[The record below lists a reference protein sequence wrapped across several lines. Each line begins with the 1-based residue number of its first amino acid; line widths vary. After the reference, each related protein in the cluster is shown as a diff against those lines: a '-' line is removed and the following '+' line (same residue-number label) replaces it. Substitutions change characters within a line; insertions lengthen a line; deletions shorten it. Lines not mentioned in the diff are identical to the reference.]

1 MYKKFA
7 VLGIAFATALLAGCA
22 PQIRQDNDYSLQ
34 REAIA
39 GTHKPVPQPLNVG
52 TAQQNQALAGA
63 AAPENHYGT
72 GVFIN
77 AVPGRGQAG
86 GGTNEGGTITFNF
99 DNQPVQ
105 AAVKA
110 ILGDVLHANYSI
122 SPDVK
127 GTVTFATSQPV
138 TEAEVLP
145 ILQML
150 LSWTGNA
157 LVQQNGGYLVVPVEQ
172 AAPGNLVPG
181 LGAVPPGAGYA
192 AQLFPLHYVSAE
204 AMQKLL
210 KPFADPRAF
219 LLVDPVRNLLVMG
232 GTADEL
238 ANYQRIIRTFD
249 VDWLRGMSVAVIPLQ
264 HVQAEDLVS
273 QLQTLFNEQVG
284 GQAPTASSTAGGP
297 VNMNVP
303 RTGNL
308 SGMVR
313 LIPLKHSNSLVVITP
328 QPSYLDE
335 VRRLVT
341 TIDNGAGNASGLYVY
356 NVLNVKASDLARH
369 LNELFGNATGGQN
382 PAGAVAPGFSPLEQS
397 APGSLGSQQGFGSF
411 SPDSG
416 NFSGGLGGNGGDE
429 FGGGSFGA
437 GMVSGATQTRR
448 QQTAGQGAFAFTTS
462 EGVRIAAVNENNQL
476 LIRATPGQWEKLLPV
491 IERLDEKPL
500 QVQIETKVL
509 EVTLTGQFQFGVQ
522 YYLGGLIGTQPGS
535 PPNTNQS
542 YHRHQ
547 GAVGLGG
554 VQYNT
559 SDALFYSFAG
569 KDLQF
574 AISAMESS
582 GDAKVLSAPST
593 VVLNNQE
600 TTFKV
605 GEKIPV
611 VQTYLVPGVGTG
623 PSADNFNAGQVQYI
637 DTGVLLDVVPRV
649 SPGGLVYMDIQQ
661 IVSKPTTQDK
671 FGNYTITNRALSTE
685 VAVQSGQTVLLGG
698 LIQQTD
704 STQDSGVPFLNRIP
718 VLGRLFGTT
727 DRRRDRTELIVLIT
741 PRIIRNPEDARRITD
756 EYQTQFESLKPILP
770 TSSPSDATDSGLQNP
785 APSQVPAQ
793 PVPVPVPASE
803 APVSTPMPPS
813 AGTPV
818 AASAATSYSLDLGAY
833 AVRANA
839 DRLIARA
846 HARGYPVTGTDGIW
860 EGKSVT
866 YVHVGPFASR
876 AAAEDA
882 RQKLQ
887 MFDPSLRILLKA
899 DPGG

>member
-1 MYKKFA
+1 VHDVYKKLA
-7 VLGIAFATALLAGCA
+7 VLGIAFAAALLAGCA
-22 PQIRQDNDYSLQ
+22 PQVRQDNDYSLQ

-52 TAQQNQALAGA
+52 TEQQNPNLASA
-63 AAPENHYGT
+63 TAPENRYGT

-77 AVPGRGQAG
+77 APSHTPSGRAA
-86 GGTNEGGTITFNF
+86 NEGGTITFNF

-181 LGAVPPGAGYA
+181 LGAVSPGAGYA

-210 KPFADPRAF
+210 KPFADPKAF

-232 GTADEL
+232 GTPDEL

-264 HVQAEDLVS
+264 HVQADDLVT
-273 QLQTLFNEQVG
+273 QLQTLFTEQ
-284 GQAPTASSTAGGP
+284 AGGSTPPAP
-297 VNMNVP
+297 VNGDVTNLVARP
-303 RTGNL
+303 RSENL
-308 SGMVR
+308 SSMVR

-335 VRRLVT
+335 VRKLVT

-369 LNELFGNATGGQN
+369 LNELFGNGTGNQQN
-382 PAGAVAPGFSPLEQS
+382 PVGAVAPGFSPLEQS
-397 APGSLGSQQGFGSF
+397 AAGSLGAQQGFGSF
-411 SPDSG
+411 SPENS
-416 NFSGGLGGNGGDE
+416 NFSGTFGSNGGDE
-429 FGGGSFGA
+429 FGSGTGGIT
-437 GMVSGATQTRR
+437 GATQMRR
-448 QQTAGQGAFAFTTS
+448 GQRAGQDTFAFTTS

-500 QVQIETKVL
+500 QVQIETRVL
-509 EVTLTGQFQFGVQ
+509 EVSLTGEFQFGVQ

-535 PPNTNQS
+535 PPNTNES

-547 GAVGLGG
+547 GAAGLGG
-554 VQYNT
+554 VQYST

-569 KDLQF
+569 NDLQF
-574 AISAMESS
+574 ALRAMESS
-582 GDAKVLSAPST
+582 GDAKILSAPST

-623 PSADNFNAGQVQYI
+623 STTDAFNAGQVQYI

-661 IVSKPTTQDK
+661 VVSKPTTQDK

-704 STQDSGVPFLNRIP
+704 TTQDSGVPFLSRIP
-718 VLGRLFGTT
+718 VFGRLFGTT
-727 DRRRDRTELIVLIT
+727 DRRSARTELIVLIT
-741 PRIIRNPEDARRITD
+741 PRIIRNPEDARRVTD
-756 EYQTQFESLKPILP
+756 DYQTQFESLKPILP
-770 TSSPSDATDSGLQNP
+770 KGGAT
-785 APSQVPAQ
+785 
-793 PVPVPVPASE
+793 PASE
-803 APVSTPMPPS
+803 TESMPASTEPLPSPSTSSAP
-813 AGTPV
+813 
-818 AASAATSYSLDLGAY
+818 AASEPAAASPAAAVPSSGWSVQVASFTDSDDAERLRARLQQLGYTSYVRNVATAEGMRWRVY
-833 AVRANA
+833 AGPVVNRDAA
-839 DRLIARA
+839 DRLRASIA
-846 HARGYPVTGTDGIW
+846 D
-860 EGKSVT
+860 
-866 YVHVGPFASR
+866 
-876 AAAEDA
+876 
-882 RQKLQ
+882 
-887 MFDPSLRILLKA
+887 SLHIGGLLIVR
-899 DPGG
+899 P